1 MTNHPDLQDH
11 PATDWPNGY
20 VHVYT
25 GDGKGKST
33 AAFGLAMRA
42 AGAELPVYVAQFVKG
57 MRYSEIN
64 AFERFDDLIEIHQFG
79 RGCFILRKP
88 TPEDAEAAQNGLCE
102 VRKILAE
109 GRHRLVILDEANIA
123 TFYNLFSVEDL
134 LDVIDRKPQHVEL
147 VVTGRRADP
156 RILERADLVTE
167 MREVKH
173 YYNQGV
179 QARKGI
185 EN

>member
-1 MTNHPDLQDH
+1 MSNSTDTPT
-11 PATDWPNGY
+11 TDWPKGY

-42 AGAELPVYVAQFVKG
+42 AGAGLPVYVAQFVKG

-64 AFERFDDLIEIHQFG
+64 AFERFDDLVEIHQFG
-79 RGCFILRKP
+79 RGCFILREP
-88 TPEDAEAAQNGLCE
+88 TPEDAEAAQKGICE
-102 VRKILAE
+102 VRKILAQ

-123 TFYNLFSVEDL
+123 TFYNLFPVDAL
-134 LDVIDRKPQHVEL
+134 LEVIDTKPDQVEL
-147 VVTGRRADP
+147 VITGRRADP
-156 RILERADLVTE
+156 HILDRADLITE

-173 YYNQGV
+173 YYTRGV